1 MKTLIV
7 YAGTA
12 GATEK
17 CAHLLG
23 KKMSGAKVVNLDKE
37 MPEIHNFDNII
48 LGSNIHMGQ
57 FHKKAKNFMNTC
69 REELKDKKH
78 AFFISNAFPE
88 QAEAFFVQNIPQ
100 ELLSTAICVASFGG
114 ELDITKLKGMNKF
127 IAKMVTNANKGD
139 ESKNPKILEDRIG
152 TFAETFEKA

>member
-23 KKMSGAKVVNLDKE
+23 KKIGGSKVVNLDKE
-37 MPEIHNFDNII
+37 MPKIKGFDRVI

-69 REELKDKKH
+69 GEELKDKKH
-78 AFFISNAFPE
+78 GFFISNAFPE
-88 QAEAFFVQNIPQ
+88 QAEAFFIQNVPQ
-100 ELLSTAICVASFGG
+100 ELLSAAVCVASFGG
-114 ELDITKLKGMNKF
+114 ELDLARLKGMNKF

-139 ESKNPKILEDRIG
+139 ESKNPKILEDRID

>member
-23 KKMSGAKVVNLDKE
+23 KKIGDSKVMNLDTQI
-37 MPEIHNFDNII
+37 PEIHGYETVI
-48 LGSNIHMGQ
+48 LGSNIHMGH
-57 FHKKAKNFMNTC
+57 FHKQAKNFMNAHH
-69 REELKDKKH
+69 EELKDKKH

-88 QAEAFFVQNIPQ
+88 QAEAFFVQNVPQ
-100 ELLSTAICVASFGG
+100 ELLSTAVCVASFGG
-114 ELDITKLKGMNKF
+114 ELDITKLRGMNKF
-127 IAKMVTNANKGD
+127 VAKMVTNANKGD
-139 ESKNPKILEDRIG
+139 ESKIPKILEDRID
-152 TFAETFEKA
+152 TFVETLEKV